1 MSTTVKTTK
10 YTYKSSSGG
19 GTTGTTDVTMEYGTD
34 IGAFTRLEVRLELS
48 VFCVKK
54 MFKKSVVKSDYLF
67 SNKELCVTDEDSI
80 LNVSKM
86 DNKELI
92 IFIVPPKRIWKKI
105 FRMVLN
111 YHLVSRSKY

>member
-34 IGAFTRLEVRLELS
+34 IGAFTRLEVRIELS
-48 VFCVKK
+48 VFCVICCFLKK
-54 MFKKSVVKSDYLF
+54 CQISLFNVKRKNRL
-67 SNKELCVTDEDSI
+67 TDEDCG

-86 DNKELI
+86 DN
-92 IFIVPPKRIWKKI
+92 
-105 FRMVLN
+105 
-111 YHLVSRSKY
+111 

>member
-48 VFCVKK
+48 VFCVKWC
-54 MFKKSVVKSDYLF
+54 FKK
-67 SNKELCVTDEDSI
+67 
-80 LNVSKM
+80 
-86 DNKELI
+86 
-92 IFIVPPKRIWKKI
+92 
-105 FRMVLN
+105 VLN
-111 YHLVSRSKY
+111 LTIYCQTKISL